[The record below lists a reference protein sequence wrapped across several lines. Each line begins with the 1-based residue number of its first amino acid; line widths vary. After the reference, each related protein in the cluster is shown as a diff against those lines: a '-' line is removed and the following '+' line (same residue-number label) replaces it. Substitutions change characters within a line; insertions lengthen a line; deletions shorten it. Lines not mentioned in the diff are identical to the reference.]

1 MNATMTSAPTPIVIP
16 RPCDPRTPLQ
26 AALDKHDATARI
38 LRTRYLS
45 KARRLELADRLAML
59 QAEITRLKASS

>member
-1 MNATMTSAPTPIVIP
+1 VIP
-16 RPCDPRTPLQ
+16 RPRDPRTPLQ

-38 LRTRYLS
+38 LRTMILP
-45 KARRLELADRLAML
+45 KAKRLELADRLAML